1 MTPSSWSGSWS
12 AKELREAEAGMKLP
26 RLYPIAD
33 WASLNAR
40 GIRVADFARE
50 MAQAGVGV
58 LQYRDKLR
66 SDEEVLGA
74 AREIAAQ
81 FAGQECLFILNDRPE
96 LARELGWGVHVGH
109 LDASPDVVRQRMGGR
124 ECVIGVSTHD
134 AAQMMAANAGAA
146 DYVAVG
152 PVFATVS
159 KADLEPVVGLE
170 GVRRARAMTSKPL
183 VAIGGITRFNAAS
196 VIAAGADSVAVI
208 GALLTPGA
216 QPGQMARE
224 WLAELRG

>member
-1 MTPSSWSGSWS
+1 
-12 AKELREAEAGMKLP
+12 MKLP

-40 GIRVADFARE
+40 GISVGEFALE

-66 SDEEVLGA
+66 SKEEILGA
-74 AREIAAQ
+74 AGEIAAQ
-81 FAGQECLFILNDRPE
+81 FAGRDCLLIMNDHPE
-96 LARELGWGVHVGH
+96 LARDLGWGVHVGH
-109 LDASPDVVRQRMGGR
+109 MDVSPDVVRQMMGGR
-124 ECVIGVSTHD
+124 ACVIGVSTND
-134 AAQMMAANAGAA
+134 EAQMMAANAGSA

-152 PVFATVS
+152 PVFATAS
-159 KADLEPVVGLE
+159 KADAEPAVGLE

-183 VAIGGITRFNAAS
+183 VAIGGITQVNAAG

-208 GALLTPGA
+208 GALLAPGRA
-216 QPGQMARE
+216 PGR
-224 WLAELRG
+224 LAVELLSELERV